1 MLGRLD
7 TDWTHWDFAVV
18 DVEGNGGTPQE
29 IVELAIFHIS
39 AGELVPQHDQWLVRP
54 QNPVTAQA
62 TAFHGINN
70 EMLVGQPSLSD
81 VVVQVSASLNS
92 KIVIGHNARVDVELL
107 KKAIPN
113 WHPVLVLD
121 TLQLARTAHP
131 GARSYALSAIVSE
144 RQIDVR
150 SSTFH
155 RASGDAR
162 ATAYLFLDL
171 VKTLEASG
179 RATLRKLVDIA
190 ALKTPEFINN
200 QQQDLF

>member
-1 MLGRLD
+1 MLEMLD
-7 TDWTHWDFAVV
+7 TQWTQWDFTVV
-18 DVEGNGGTPQE
+18 DVEGNGETPQE
-29 IVELAIFHIS
+29 IIELAIFFIS
-39 AGELVPQHDQWLVRP
+39 AGELMPRHDEWLVRP
-54 QNPVTAQA
+54 KKPVTVQA

-70 EMLVGQPSLSD
+70 EMLADQPSLSD
-81 VVVQVSASLNS
+81 VVDQVSAALSS
-92 KIVIGHNARVDVELL
+92 KIVIGHNVRVDVELL

-121 TLQLARTAHP
+121 TLKLARVVHP
-131 GARSYALSAIVSE
+131 RARSYALSSLVSE

-171 VKTLEASG
+171 TKTLEASR

-190 ALKTPEFINN
+190 AIETPEFINN

>member
-1 MLGRLD
+1 M
-7 TDWTHWDFAVV
+7 
-18 DVEGNGGTPQE
+18 
-29 IVELAIFHIS
+29 
-39 AGELVPQHDQWLVRP
+39 
-54 QNPVTAQA
+54 TAQA

-70 EMLVGQPSLSD
+70 EMVAGQPSLSD
-81 VVVQVSASLNS
+81 VVDHVSAALSS
-92 KIVIGHNARVDVELL
+92 KIVIGHNVRVDVELL

-121 TLQLARTAHP
+121 TLKLARAVHP
-131 GARSYALSAIVSE
+131 GARSYALSSLVSE

-171 VKTLEASG
+171 TKTLEASR

-190 ALKTPEFINN
+190 AIETPEFINN
-200 QQQDLF
+200 QQKDLF

>member
-1 MLGRLD
+1 MEMLD
-7 TDWTHWDFAVV
+7 TQWTQWDFAVV
-18 DVEGNGGTPQE
+18 DVEGNGETPQE
-29 IVELAIFHIS
+29 IIELAIFHIS
-39 AGELVPQHDQWLVRP
+39 AGELMPQHDEWLVRP
-54 QNPVTAQA
+54 QKPVTAQA
-62 TAFHGINN
+62 TAFHGIKN
-70 EMLVGQPSLSD
+70 EMLAGQPSLSD
-81 VVVQVSASLNS
+81 VAEQVFAALGS
-92 KIVIGHNARVDVELL
+92 KIVIGHNVRVDVELL

-121 TLQLARTAHP
+121 TLKLARAVHP
-131 GARSYALSAIVSE
+131 SARSYALSSLVSE
-144 RQIDVR
+144 RQIDIH

-171 VKTLEASG
+171 IKTLEASR

-190 ALKTPEFINN
+190 AIETPEFINN